1 MMIQE
6 RKEKKGN
13 EKYVR
18 YKKGDLSSDQIRT
31 VLYTEI
37 SPLNNRRNLEARG
50 SEDTTEAEMGFEIL
64 TLTDIHGTCCSVVN
78 SSNL

>member
-1 MMIQE
+1 MIQE

-50 SEDTTEAEMGFEIL
+50 SEDTTEVEMGFEIL
-64 TLTDIHGTCCSVVN
+64 TLTDIHRTYCSFVN

>member
-1 MMIQE
+1 MIIQE

-50 SEDTTEAEMGFEIL
+50 SEDTTEA
-64 TLTDIHGTCCSVVN
+64 
-78 SSNL
+78 